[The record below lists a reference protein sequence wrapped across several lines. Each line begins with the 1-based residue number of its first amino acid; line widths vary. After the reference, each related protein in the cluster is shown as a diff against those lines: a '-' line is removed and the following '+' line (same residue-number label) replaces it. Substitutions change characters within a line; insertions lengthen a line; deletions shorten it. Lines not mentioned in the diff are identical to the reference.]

1 MSTVVQLEPNI
12 YDVTVQESDHIV
24 TVASNESTTTIE
36 EQIYSATVSESVYTV
51 TIGAEAAPTTVTLQ
65 LVAGEALTAGD
76 AISVSA
82 AGQAVIADTSTA
94 SGRALVIG
102 FVESNTLV
110 NATASI
116 QVFGR
121 ATVRFAVA
129 PIGADIGK
137 EVFLSTAGLVTL
149 TPPVSSGTT
158 LSRVGILLATT
169 PEIDIA
175 IETRADI
182 P

>member
-1 MSTVVQLEPNI
+1 MSTVVTLEPI
-12 YDVTVQESDHIV
+12 EYDVTLQ
-24 TVASNESTTTIE
+24 
-36 EQIYSATVSESVYTV
+36 ESVYIVEIGTTAAAPATV
-51 TIGAEAAPTTVTLQ
+51 TIQ

-76 AISVSA
+76 AVSVSA
-82 AGQAVIADTSTA
+82 AGQAVIADKTTA
-94 SGRALVIG
+94 GGKALVIG
-102 FVESNTLV
+102 FVEADTLAAAV
-110 NATASI
+110 ATI
-116 QVFGR
+116 KIFGR
-121 ATVRFAVA
+121 STVRFAVA

-158 LSRVGILLATT
+158 LTRVGILLTTT